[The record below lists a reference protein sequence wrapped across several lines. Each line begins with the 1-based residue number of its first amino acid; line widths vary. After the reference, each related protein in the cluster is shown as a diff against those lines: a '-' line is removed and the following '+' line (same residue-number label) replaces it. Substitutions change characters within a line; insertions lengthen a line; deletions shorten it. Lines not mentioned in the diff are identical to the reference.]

1 MSFFKNLKV
10 VTDSI
15 SKTAGTITTNIATVS
30 AEQTKIAKLE
40 KEIKAINLEVDA
52 ACTQIG
58 KRFLDHT
65 IKTGEMGGIDV
76 TDILAILD
84 PKLTR
89 KEELEKEVIEA
100 KKRLKDHM
108 IMQEK
113 AKAQEA
119 FEKEKEK
126 LDQALAMNVI
136 SQAEYNEKLN
146 FHKNKVD
153 KFDEIKKIQQQCEM
167 GVITVKERDDKIE
180 QLLNWE

>member
-15 SKTAGTITTNIATVS
+15 SKTAGTISTNIATVTN
-30 AEQTKIAKLE
+30 EQTKISKLE
-40 KEIKAINLEVDA
+40 KEIKAINLDVDA

-58 KRFLDHT
+58 KRYLENT
-65 IKTGEMGGIDV
+65 IATGEMAGIDV
-76 TDILAILD
+76 TDILAMLD
-84 PKLTR
+84 PKLSR

-108 IMQEK
+108 ILQEK
-113 AKAQEA
+113 AKAQEQL
-119 FEKEKEK
+119 EKEKEK
-126 LDQALAMNVI
+126 LDQALAMDVI
-136 SQAEYNEKLN
+136 SQSEYNEKLN
-146 FHKNKVD
+146 FHKNKVE

-167 GVITVKERDDKIE
+167 GIITVKERDDKIE